1 MQKSMHRTLQVSPK
15 NPQQNLPNLFSV
27 VRKDGTRSCRQG
39 ERRVDVSFRLVDVD
53 EREESW
59 SRPTKKGCDDLL
71 AFFPETEEKKRRLRT
86 NRDDLERSKRR
97 RGRLSARSFRQTEAI
112 RTNLGT
118 QLDERHPPVWN
129 LLSLLRRKSGPC
141 SGRG

>member
-1 MQKSMHRTLQVSPK
+1 MVLVLADKAEDASMFPFDSWMLMS
-15 NPQQNLPNLFSV
+15 
-27 VRKDGTRSCRQG
+27 
-39 ERRVDVSFRLVDVD
+39 ERRAGADLQ
-53 EREESW
+53 
-59 SRPTKKGCDDLL
+59 KKGCDDVL

-86 NRDDLERSKRR
+86 NRDDLERSERR

-118 QLDERHPPVWN
+118 QLDERDPPVWN